1 MQAPQQLRRS
11 MRKGSRLTFGHLS
24 YVASYKHPTA
34 RKSAAGAAI
43 SWRVRPSVIG
53 VEYAL
58 IVVCRV
64 TASVCLHPAANLPRN
79 GRMRLATAGSAQKAI
94 RARTDAL
101 GEICARDRGSG
112 IFRWNL

>member
-43 SWRVRPSVIG
+43 SWRVRPNVIG

-64 TASVCLHPAANLPRN
+64 TASICLHPAANLPRN
-79 GRMRLATAGSAQKAI
+79 GRMRLAPPAPHKGDQSPDG
-94 RARTDAL
+94 R
-101 GEICARDRGSG
+101 
-112 IFRWNL
+112 